1 MKKIALAAALI
12 CIAQAAAADEVE
24 LKFATVSPATAA
36 TVREFYIPWS
46 ARVNEQ
52 GKGVLKIDLRP
63 GNSLATSNTAY
74 ARVINDVVQIVYTL
88 FTYVSGKF
96 PLSEVAALPHSET
109 ADLTSVALWR
119 LYKSG
124 MLDAEYDEAQPLMFI
139 ALPQSILHLAKAP
152 KTIDNL
158 NGLRII
164 APGKITASSVTK
176 LGATPLTLT
185 TAEIYESL
193 QRGVADGAAVTWTA
207 YQIYKFPEVTRYHVD
222 EALGSAAGMVL
233 MAKKRYAALPEAA
246 RKVIDANAG
255 EEMTRAYGRFWEDDD
270 NKGRNEAKADPRRT
284 VARLSPEQRASWS
297 AKVQATQDEW
307 VKQTPGADKVLAK
320 YNALLADVKAGR

>member
-1 MKKIALAAALI
+1 MRAFALGVLLSLSVVTASAE
-12 CIAQAAAADEVE
+12 EVE

-36 TVREFYIPWS
+36 AVREFYTPWS
-46 ARVNEQ
+46 QRVNEQ
-52 GKGVLKIDLRP
+52 GAGIVKIDLRP

-74 ARVINDVVQIVYTL
+74 SRVINDVVQIVYTL

-139 ALPQSILHLAKAP
+139 SLPQSILHLAKAP
-152 KTIDNL
+152 KSIDNF
-158 NGLRII
+158 NGLRIV

-185 TAEIYESL
+185 TAEIYEAL

-233 MAKKRYAALPEAA
+233 MAKKRYAALPEGA
-246 RKVIDANAG
+246 REVIDANSG

-284 VARLSPEQRASWS
+284 IAKLSPAQRTNWS
-297 AKVQATQDEW
+297 AKVQATVDEW
-307 VKQTPGADKVLAK
+307 VRQTPGADKVVAK
-320 YNALLADVKAGR
+320 YNALLAELKAGR

>member
-1 MKKIALAAALI
+1 MRALAIGILLSLGAAT
-12 CIAQAAAADEVE
+12 ASAEEVE

-36 TVREFYIPWS
+36 AVREFYTPWS
-46 ARVNEQ
+46 AKVNEQ
-52 GKGVLKIDLRP
+52 GAGVVKIDLRP

-74 ARVINDVVQIVYTL
+74 ARVMNDVVQIVYTL

-109 ADLTSVALWR
+109 ADQTSVALWR

-124 MLDAEYDEAQPLMFI
+124 LLDKEYDEAQPLYFI
-139 ALPQSILHLAKAP
+139 SLPQSILHLAKAP

-164 APGKITASSVTK
+164 APGKITASSVQK

-193 QRGVADGAAVTWTA
+193 QRGVSDGAAVTWTA
-207 YQIYKFPEVTRYHVD
+207 YQIYKFVDVTRYHVD
-222 EALGSAAGMVL
+222 QSLGSAAGMVL
-233 MAKKRYAALPEAA
+233 MAKKRYAALPEPA
-246 RKVIDANAG
+246 RKVIDANSG
-255 EEMTRAYGRFWEDDD
+255 EEMTRAYGKFWEDDD
-270 NKGRNEAKADPRRT
+270 NKGRNEAKADSRRT
-284 VARLSPEQRASWS
+284 VAQLSPAQSANWS
-297 AKVQATQDEW
+297 TKVQASLDEW
-307 VKQTPGADKVLAK
+307 VQQTPGGDKVLAK
-320 YNALLADVKAGR
+320 YNEILAQVKAGK

>member
-1 MKKIALAAALI
+1 MKKIALAAALV
-12 CIAQAAAADEVE
+12 CAAQAAAADEVE

-36 TVREFYIPWS
+36 AVREFYIPWS

-52 GKGVLKIDLRP
+52 GAGAVKIDLRP

-109 ADLTSVALWR
+109 SDLTSVALWR

-124 MLDAEYDEAQPLMFI
+124 MLDAEYDEAQPLMFVS
-139 ALPQSILHLAKAP
+139 LPQSILHLAKAP
-152 KTIDNL
+152 KSIDNL

-207 YQIYKFPEVTRYHVD
+207 YQIYKFVDVTRYHVD
-222 EALGSAAGMVL
+222 QALGSAAGMVL

-246 RKVIDANAG
+246 RKVIDANSG
-255 EEMTRAYGRFWEDDD
+255 EEMTRAYGKFWEDDD
-270 NKGRNEAKADPRRT
+270 NKGRNAAKADPRRT
-284 VARLSPEQRASWS
+284 VVQLSPAQHANWS

-307 VKQTPGADKVLAK
+307 VRQTPGADKVLAK
-320 YNALLADVKAGR
+320 YNALLAEVKAGR